1 MTGPS
6 LFSEAWR
13 LTMAGMD
20 NSATG
25 VTSGKAQWRSP
36 KLQELGNLR
45 SFVQSGNAF
54 GKSGTIADGCSDP
67 AGEKMDMGE
76 CM

>member
-1 MTGPS
+1 
-6 LFSEAWR
+6 
-13 LTMAGMD
+13 MARMD
-20 NSATG
+20 GSAAR
-25 VTSGKAQWRSP
+25 VTTVKAPWQSP

>member
-1 MTGPS
+1 M
-6 LFSEAWR
+6 
-13 LTMAGMD
+13 
-20 NSATG
+20 
-25 VTSGKAQWRSP
+25 TSGKAPWRSP

-67 AGEKMDMGE
+67 AGEKMDMGN
-76 CM
+76 CNSNP

>member
-1 MTGPS
+1 MIRPS

-13 LTMAGMD
+13 MTMAGMD
-20 NSATG
+20 NSAAR
-25 VTSGKAQWRSP
+25 VTTVKAPWRSL
-36 KLQELGNLR
+36 KLQELGKLR
-45 SFVQSGNAF
+45 SFVQSGQAF

-67 AGEKMDMGE
+67 AGEKMDMGD